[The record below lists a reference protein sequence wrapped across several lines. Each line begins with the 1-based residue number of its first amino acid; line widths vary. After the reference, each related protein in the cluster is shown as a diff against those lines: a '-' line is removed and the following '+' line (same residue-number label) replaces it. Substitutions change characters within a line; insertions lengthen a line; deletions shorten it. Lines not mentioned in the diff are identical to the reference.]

1 MPAGKNIVITH
12 WYADPTDP
20 GDPSKQKGVRQA
32 CVAVSGPVIKDFMA
46 KYPYAELPGAERRL
60 SVVSTFVFVHG
71 AWHGAWCWS
80 RLLPEMEARGHRSV
94 VMDLPV
100 DDGNATFEDYAN
112 AVLASYPAELED
124 AVLVGHSLGAMV
136 MPLVATSRPASLLVF
151 LCGVIPN
158 VEGKP
163 WDGAPPMGRPEAY
176 QTETMDDGSSVFRT
190 VESARRSFYADC
202 DPRMPPGPSRTSA
215 RRIHA
220 ACGTVHTRLTRL
232 PVTPRAAI
240 AACRRRRHH
249 HRIQPRRDQPRLGVD
264 LIEIPGAH
272 SPFLARP
279 REVASLLDRL
289 VRS

>member
-1 MPAGKNIVITH
+1 
-12 WYADPTDP
+12 
-20 GDPSKQKGVRQA
+20 
-32 CVAVSGPVIKDFMA
+32 
-46 KYPYAELPGAERRL
+46 
-60 SVVSTFVFVHG
+60 VSTFVFVHG

-100 DDGNATFEDYAN
+100 DDGSATFEDYAN

-136 MPLVATSRPASLLVF
+136 LPLVATSRPASLLVF

-163 WDGAPPMGRPEAY
+163 WHGAPPMSRPEAY
-176 QTETMDDGSSVFRT
+176 QTETLDDGSSVFRT
-190 VESARRSFYADC
+190 VESARLSFYADC
-202 DPRMPPGPSRTSA
+202 DPEDVAWAFAHLRPQNSRSLWD
-215 RRIHA
+215 RPYP
-220 ACGTVHTRLTRL
+220 LTRL

-240 AACRRRRHH
+240 AGVDDAAIDIEFSRAVTR
-249 HRIQPRRDQPRLGVD
+249 PRLGVD